1 MDLQANLERF
11 KSKHP
16 ISRNHYISYRS
27 IYKATP
33 ILKFI
38 FKHYCPIYHISL
50 DEFFEYYPLLAF
62 IEYLVYE
69 TDAEIESNQKDSSSS
84 SQCSLWDSKK
94 IIIRY
99 LLKEFDLEAPT
110 ILKHI
115 ENLGQYFELESQ
127 LVTSEKITLED
138 VIRASELRSSDELI
152 LHCTLIAM
160 SGKPYRDEI
169 FEIMSPIH
177 ILLEFHDDFLSYQE
191 DRAASNYNTYWMF
204 QKLYGEE
211 AHHYLKAEIDRY
223 SKLFEETLKRLSEQD
238 QEFYSAKWS
247 RLWQNVFPYF
257 SSAELLRQTVLE
269 GV

>member
-69 TDAEIESNQKDSSSS
+69 TDAEIESNQKDSNPS
-84 SQCSLWDSKK
+84 SQSSLWDSKK
-94 IIIRY
+94 IIIRS
-99 LLKEFDLEAPT
+99 LLKEFDLEDPT

-191 DRAASNYNTYWMF
+191 DRAAGNYNTYWMF

-223 SKLFEETLKRLSEQD
+223 KNLFEEKLKRFPQEEQKI
-238 QEFYSAKWS
+238 YLVTWS
-247 RLWQNVFPYF
+247 RFWQRFPYL
-257 SSAELLRQTVLE
+257 SDAELIHQVALE
-269 GV
+269 GI

>member
-1 MDLQANLERF
+1 MSLQANLERF
-11 KSKHP
+11 KSKQP
-16 ISRNHYISYRS
+16 ISRKHYISYRS

-69 TDAEIESNQKDSSSS
+69 TDTEMESNQKDSNPS
-84 SQCSLWDSKK
+84 SQCSLWDYKK
-94 IIIRY
+94 IIIRSF
-99 LLKEFDLEAPT
+99 LKEFDLEYPK
-110 ILKHI
+110 ILNQMD
-115 ENLGQYFELESQ
+115 NLGEYIKLESQ
-127 LVTSEKITLED
+127 LLNSEKITLED
-138 VIRASELRSSDELI
+138 VIRASELRSSDDLI

-169 FEIMSPIH
+169 FEIMSPIN
-177 ILLEFHDDFLSYQE
+177 ILLEFHDDFRSYQE
-191 DRAASNYNTYWMF
+191 DRAAGNYNTYWMF

-223 SKLFEETLKRLSEQD
+223 SNLFEETLKRLSEQD

-247 RLWQNVFPYF
+247 RLWQDVFPYF

>member
-16 ISRNHYISYRS
+16 ISRNHYISYHS

-33 ILKFI
+33 SLKFI

-84 SQCSLWDSKK
+84 SQSSLWDSKK
-94 IIIRY
+94 IIIRS

-191 DRAASNYNTYWMF
+191 DRAAGNYNTYWMF

-223 SKLFEETLKRLSEQD
+223 SKLFEATLEQLSEQD
-238 QEFYSAKWS
+238 QEFYSSKWS

-257 SSAELLRQTVLE
+257 SSAELLRQAVLE

>member
-1 MDLQANLERF
+1 MNLQDLEILYESLT
-11 KSKHP
+11 SKQP
-16 ISRNHYISYRS
+16 SSQTRYISYHS
-27 IYKATP
+27 LYKTAFMF
-33 ILKFI
+33 KSI
-38 FKHYCPIYHISL
+38 FKQYNMIDDVSL
-50 DEFFEYYPLLAF
+50 DEFLLCYPVLA
-62 IEYLVYE
+62 L
-69 TDAEIESNQKDSSSS
+69 IESLIHEVNIDLGSNQQNNLS
-84 SQCSLWDSKK
+84 WDARKK
-94 IIIRY
+94 IIRSF
-99 LLKEFDLEAPT
+99 LKEFDLEYPK
-110 ILKHI
+110 ILNQMD
-115 ENLGQYFELESQ
+115 NLGEYIKLESQ
-127 LVTSEKITLED
+127 LLNSEKITLED

-177 ILLEFHDDFLSYQE
+177 ILLEFHDDFRSYQE
-191 DRAASNYNTYWMF
+191 DRAAGNYNTYWMF

-223 SKLFEETLKRLSEQD
+223 SKLFEATLKRLSEQD

>member
-1 MDLQANLERF
+1 MSLQANLERF
-11 KSKHP
+11 KSKQP
-16 ISRNHYISYRS
+16 ISRKHYISYRS

-69 TDAEIESNQKDSSSS
+69 TDTEMESNQKDSNPS
-84 SQCSLWDSKK
+84 SQCSLWDYKK
-94 IIIRY
+94 IIIRSF
-99 LLKEFDLEAPT
+99 LKEFDLEYPK
-110 ILKHI
+110 ILNQMD
-115 ENLGQYFELESQ
+115 NLGEYIKLESQ
-127 LVTSEKITLED
+127 LLNSEKITLED
-138 VIRASELRSSDELI
+138 VIRASELRSSDDLI

-169 FEIMSPIH
+169 FEIMSPIN
-177 ILLEFHDDFLSYQE
+177 ILLEFHDDFRSYQE
-191 DRAASNYNTYWMF
+191 DRAAGNYNTYWMF

-223 SKLFEETLKRLSEQD
+223 SNLFEETLKGLSEQE
-238 QEFYSAKWS
+238 QEVYSAKWS
-247 RLWQNVFPYF
+247 RLWQDVFPYF

>member
-11 KSKHP
+11 KSKQP
-16 ISRNHYISYRS
+16 ISRKHYISYRS

-69 TDAEIESNQKDSSSS
+69 TDAEMESNQKDSSSS

-99 LLKEFDLEAPT
+99 LLKEFDLEDPT

-191 DRAASNYNTYWMF
+191 DRAAGNYNTYWMF

-211 AHHYLKAEIDRY
+211 AHHYLKAGIDRY
-223 SKLFEETLKRLSEQD
+223 SKLFEATLKRLSEQD

>member
-1 MDLQANLERF
+1 
-11 KSKHP
+11 
-16 ISRNHYISYRS
+16 
-27 IYKATP
+27 
-33 ILKFI
+33 
-38 FKHYCPIYHISL
+38 
-50 DEFFEYYPLLAF
+50 
-62 IEYLVYE
+62 
-69 TDAEIESNQKDSSSS
+69 
-84 SQCSLWDSKK
+84 
-94 IIIRY
+94 
-99 LLKEFDLEAPT
+99 
-110 ILKHI
+110 
-115 ENLGQYFELESQ
+115 LGQYFELESQ

-191 DRAASNYNTYWMF
+191 DRAAGNYNTYWMF

>member
-16 ISRNHYISYRS
+16 ISRNHYISYHS

-33 ILKFI
+33 SLKFI

-69 TDAEIESNQKDSSSS
+69 TDAEMESNQKDSSSS

-99 LLKEFDLEAPT
+99 LLKEFDLEDPT

-191 DRAASNYNTYWMF
+191 DRAAGNYNTYWMF